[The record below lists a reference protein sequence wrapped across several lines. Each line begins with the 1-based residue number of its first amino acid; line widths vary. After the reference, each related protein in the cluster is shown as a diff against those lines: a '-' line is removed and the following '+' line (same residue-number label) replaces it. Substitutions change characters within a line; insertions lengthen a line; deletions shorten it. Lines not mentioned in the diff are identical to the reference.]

1 MNIVF
6 TIDVECYSGDYEREV
21 FSRGLGLPFILA
33 CLKAHGASAT
43 FFVEALGATRWGISE
58 SQRICHAI
66 AEAGQE
72 IQLHLHPSVAK
83 LDGFVDKDDV
93 FWNQEAVTQERL
105 LRVGMDVLAQCGVR
119 ATAFRAGDFAA
130 NLDTLKAMKH
140 AGILVSSNRDLDT
153 KSSIR
158 SKINHDFPVVND
170 VSCCEGVV
178 DVPVTAFRSPLPGL
192 DGQFRHFEISAL
204 SFREMKD
211 GLMKAYRAGYSTV
224 GILTHPGEFFRHTRC
239 GVVPIEKNRRRLEQL
254 LAFIKSRPEFKVC
267 TISECA
273 TITPMPKSSPPE
285 IRLALP
291 YTLLR
296 VVEQGVD
303 RIRAR
308 LGR

>member
-1 MNIVF
+1 MNVVI

-21 FSRGLGLPFILA
+21 LATGMGLPFILKT
-33 CLKAHGASAT
+33 LNLHYVPAT
-43 FFVEALGATRWGISE
+43 FFVEALGATRWGIAE
-58 SQRICHAI
+58 TQRICQDI
-66 AEAGQE
+66 ACEGQE
-72 IQLHLHPSVAK
+72 IQLHLHPSVAN
-83 LDGFVDKDDV
+83 LNGFVDKDDV
-93 FWNQEAVTQERL
+93 FWNQDAVTQERL
-105 LRVGMDVLAQCGVR
+105 LRSGMDVLAQCGVK
-119 ATAFRAGDFAA
+119 ATSFRAGDFAV
-130 NLDTLKAMKH
+130 NLDTLKAMQH
-140 AGILVSSNRDLDT
+140 TGILISSNRDMDT

-158 SKINHDFPVVND
+158 SRINFDFPAVND
-170 VSCCEGVV
+170 VSCRDGVI

-192 DGQFRHFEISAL
+192 DGEFRHFEISAL

-224 GILTHPGEFFRHTRC
+224 GILTHPGEFFRNTKR

-267 TISECA
+267 TMSECA
-273 TITPMPKSSPPE
+273 AITPIPEKSPPE

-296 VVEQGVD
+296 VMEQGVD